1 MRNNIPKYVHLE
13 CMDLSGKIM
22 IVFGGNGDIG
32 SDLIRNALSHNAKK
46 IYATVHNRTN
56 NISKLKK
63 KYPKRLSI
71 TRLDIQNYEE
81 VQNFVEKIKTVDIGI
96 NCVGII
102 DDSHIQNLSIESWN
116 TVIKTNLTGMFN
128 TSKCL
133 FVKMKPRKK
142 GNIINVTSIVGQ
154 KGAFG
159 QVNYSSSKAGIIGL
173 TKTLALDCA
182 KYGIIVNGVAP
193 GYINSKM
200 IQRIPKLVLKKII
213 EDIPLKK
220 VGKPQDVTNL
230 IIFLASDYNKYITGE
245 IINVDG
251 GL

>member
-1 MRNNIPKYVHLE
+1 
-13 CMDLSGKIM
+13 MDLSGKI
-22 IVFGGNGDIG
+22 IVVFGGNGVIG

-56 NISKLKK
+56 NVSKLKK

-71 TRLDIQNYEE
+71 TRLDIQNYED
-81 VQNFVEKIKTVDIGI
+81 VQNFVEKMKTVDIGV

-102 DDSHIQNLSIESWN
+102 EDRVIQNLSIESWN
-116 TVIKTNLTGMFN
+116 NVIKTNLTGVFN

-133 FVKMKPRKK
+133 FVKMKSRKT
-142 GNIINVTSIVGQ
+142 GNIINLTSIVGQ
-154 KGAFG
+154 NGAFG
-159 QVNYSSSKAGIIGL
+159 QVNYSSSKAGIVGL
-173 TKTLALDCA
+173 TKALALEGA
-182 KYGIIVNGVAP
+182 KYGIMVNSIAP
-193 GYINSKM
+193 GYVNSKM
-200 IQRIPKLVLKKII
+200 TQQIPKLVLKKII
-213 EDIPLKK
+213 KDIPLRKL
-220 VGKPQDVTNL
+220 GTPQDITNL